1 MSETCNRL
9 NANLKLQGQPCVS
22 CTVELALGDAA
33 AQCQACDAVHHAKCW
48 DSAGGCGA
56 EGCAN
61 APLKRLDD
69 APVAAATRL
78 GFKKCGA
85 CNSEIMEFDSICPY
99 CNSITSPD
107 GIYHGPTENA
117 PGAVAA
123 MVFGIVGL
131 VFCGIIFGIVAITKS
146 RSAKNYI
153 DSDPRYVGGGMA
165 TAGLVLG
172 IIDIVFGVLIVMY
185 QLGNT

>member
-1 MSETCNRL
+1 M
-9 NANLKLQGQPCVS
+9 A
-22 CTVELALGDAA
+22 CTAELALGDAA

-48 DSAGGCGA
+48 DDSGGCGT

-69 APVAAATRL
+69 VAPAQALRL

-85 CNSEIMEFDSICPY
+85 CNSEIMESDQICPY

-117 PGAVAA
+117 PGAVSS

-131 VFCGIIFGIVAITKS
+131 LFCGLIFGIVAISKS
-146 RSAKNYI
+146 RSAKQHI
-153 DSDPRYVGGGMA
+153 DSDPRYTGGGMA

-172 IIDIVFGVLIVMY
+172 IIDLVAWALIVLV
-185 QLGNT
+185 QIGNS